1 MLTREMMAVLGDWH
15 ERLETDL
22 AGLESYED
30 SMLDR
35 HRLEVGALRA
45 ALDTLGKLP
54 VTADGV
60 VCVVGVDEVYD
71 GSPNTCHCWGGATSD
86 PDRTRRLPL
95 DIVLDSEGRP
105 VPDGLVPWS
114 SAYSTDSAARQ
125 AGGGE

>member
-45 ALDTLGKLP
+45 ALDTLRKLP

-60 VCVVGVDEVYD
+60 AVGPDDTVYFR
-71 GSPNTCHCWGGATSD
+71 NYN
-86 PDRTRRLPL
+86 
-95 DIVLDSEGRP
+95 DIVQATMPVMAFGPEPVEGRGQ
-105 VPDGLVPWS
+105 GLYWS
-114 SAYSTDSAARQ
+114 PRLGYSTASAARQ
-125 AGGGE
+125 AIQDQNPEQQAGGGE